1 MASSVFARE
10 NIKNWTETSHKLY
23 LFRRGLEEMQK
34 ISESSITD
42 ERGYQWVAGVHG
54 GFGGQPYCQHGN
66 LNFVTWHRPYVLDFE
81 LKLRDQIRKIASAA
95 EADEWRL
102 PYWDWAA
109 EDVTGL
115 PESFTVATYVDQETS
130 ETKPNPL
137 LSQPYQLEWNPGLV
151 GAPSPPPPW
160 PINTYRNPG
169 SLEQLQILRPRVEN
183 ALKESSFNTFSL
195 LLEQPHNGLHIWVK
209 GYMATFRSSFD
220 PIFWVHHANVDRQ
233 FWLWQRKFSNS
244 SIPSEVK
251 DFPCQ
256 PFKFKDIKANAFFEV
271 EQLGYTYAESQNVIT
286 RTTAVEAM
294 NLRFTAARASEM
306 AERLETP
313 IVGAVEAP
321 IPPVAPQT
329 LEIEIN
335 AIGNDFERAYLRLYD
350 LEHTEKT
357 YEIRVFANREE
368 TPDATTPLTD
378 EQHYLGLLVLLG
390 HGNCPGAPGHCDR
403 KATTADGL
411 RQEHHLSP
419 GLALLDV
426 TKGLMSLKENRTLA
440 NGKVGEENLSLS
452 LVVVDLLNQQVS
464 HEQIQF
470 ARLSLSTV

>member
-1 MASSVFARE
+1 MASNVFARE
-10 NIKNWTETSHKLY
+10 NIKSWPETSRKLY

-42 ERGYQWVAGVHG
+42 ERGFQWVAGVHG
-54 GFGGQPYCQHGN
+54 GFGGEPYCQHSN

-81 LKLRDQIRKIASAA
+81 LKLRDQIRKIASPAD
-95 EADEWRL
+95 ADEWRL

-115 PESFTVATYVDQETS
+115 PDSFTVSTYLDPETG

-137 LSQPYQLEWNPGLV
+137 LSQPYQLEWNPELND
-151 GAPSPPPPW
+151 APSPPPPW

-169 SLEQLQILRPRVEN
+169 DLNRLKSLRELVQN
-183 ALKESSFNTFSL
+183 ALQEASFTDFSPA
-195 LLEQPHNGLHIWVK
+195 LEQPHNRLHVWAM

-233 FWLWQRKFSNS
+233 FWLWQRKFGNS

-256 PFKFKDIKANAFFEV
+256 PFKFNDIKASAFFEV
-271 EQLGYTYAESQNVIT
+271 EQLGYTYAESQNVVT
-286 RTTAVEAM
+286 RITAVEVM
-294 NLRFTAARASEM
+294 NLRFMAAPS
-306 AERLETP
+306 T
-313 IVGAVEAP
+313 EALS
-321 IPPVAPQT
+321 PPATPQT
-329 LEIEIN
+329 LEVELDPIASN
-335 AIGNDFERAYLRLYD
+335 FERAYLRLYD

-357 YEIRVFANREE
+357 YEIRVFANQEG
-368 TPDATTPLTD
+368 TPDATTPLTN
-378 EQHYLGLLVLLG
+378 EQHYLGSFVLLG
-390 HGNCPGAPGHCDR
+390 HGSCPGAPGHCDR
-403 KATTADGL
+403 RAMTADGL
-411 RQEHHLSP
+411 RQKHHLSP
-419 GLALLDV
+419 GLALIDV
-426 TKGLMSLKENRTLA
+426 TKGLIRLKESRTST
-440 NGKVGEENLSLS
+440 NGEVGVGAISLS
-452 LVVVDLLNQQVS
+452 LVVVDLLNRQVS

>member
-1 MASSVFARE
+1 MASDIFARE
-10 NIKNWTETSHKLY
+10 NIKNWTETSRKLY

-34 ISESSITD
+34 ISEISIMD

-54 GFGGQPYCQHGN
+54 GFGGEPYCQHGS

-81 LKLRDQIRKIASAA
+81 LKLRDQIRKIASAV

-115 PESFTVATYVDQETS
+115 PDSFTISTYVDLETGIA
-130 ETKPNPL
+130 KPNPL
-137 LSQPYQLEWNPGLV
+137 LSQPYQLEWNPGLDD
-151 GAPSPPPPW
+151 APSPPPPW
-160 PINTYRNPG
+160 PINTYRNPRDLNQLK
-169 SLEQLQILRPRVEN
+169 SLSELVQN
-183 ALKESSFNTFSL
+183 ALKEASFTNFSPAI
-195 LLEQPHNGLHIWVK
+195 EQPHNRLHVWVM

-220 PIFWVHHANVDRQ
+220 PIFWVHHANIDRQ
-233 FWLWQRKFSNS
+233 FWLWQRKFGNF

-251 DFPCQ
+251 DFACQ
-256 PFKFKDIKANAFFEV
+256 PFKFKNIKASAFFEI
-271 EQLGYTYAESQNVIT
+271 EQLGYTYAESQSVVT
-286 RTTAVEAM
+286 RTTAVETM
-294 NLRFTAARASEM
+294 NILATA
-306 AERLETP
+306 T
-313 IVGAVEAP
+313 
-321 IPPVAPQT
+321 PQT
-329 LEIEIN
+329 LEVKLDPVEN
-335 AIGNDFERAYLRLYD
+335 NFERAYLRLYD

-357 YEIRVFANREE
+357 YEIRVFANQEE

-378 EQHYLGLLVLLG
+378 EQQYFGSFVLLG

-403 KATTADGL
+403 KAMTADGL
-411 RQEHHLSP
+411 RQKHHLSP

-426 TKGLMSLKENRTLA
+426 TKGLLRLKENRTST
-440 NGKVGEENLSLS
+440 NGEVGVETISLS

>member
-1 MASSVFARE
+1 
-10 NIKNWTETSHKLY
+10 
-23 LFRRGLEEMQK
+23 MQK
-34 ISESSITD
+34 ISETSITD

-54 GFGGQPYCQHGN
+54 GFGGEPYCQHSN

-109 EDVTGL
+109 ESVTGL
-115 PESFTVATYVDQETS
+115 PDSFTVSTYVDLETG

-137 LSQPYQLEWNPGLV
+137 LSQPYQLEWDPGLSD
-151 GAPSPPPPW
+151 APSPPPPW
-160 PINTYRNPG
+160 PINTYRNPKDISQLK
-169 SLEQLQILRPRVEN
+169 SLRELVQN
-183 ALKESSFNTFSL
+183 ALKEPSFTNFSPA
-195 LLEQPHNGLHIWVK
+195 LEQPHNRLHVWVM

-244 SIPSEVK
+244 SIPSEVR

-256 PFKFKDIKANAFFEV
+256 PFKFKDIKASAFFEV

-286 RTTAVEAM
+286 RSTAIETM
-294 NLRFTAARASEM
+294 NLRFSAARASAIADGIEM
-306 AERLETP
+306 PMAGLVSEAEE
-313 IVGAVEAP
+313 AV
-321 IPPVAPQT
+321 PPVFPQT
-329 LEIEIN
+329 LEIKLDPIKN
-335 AIGNDFERAYLRLYD
+335 AFERAYLRLYD

-357 YEIRVFANREE
+357 YEIRVFANREG

-378 EQHYLGLLVLLG
+378 EKHYLGSFVLLG

-403 KATTADGL
+403 MAKTEDSL
-411 RQEHHLSP
+411 RQKHHLSP

-426 TKGLMSLKENRTLA
+426 TKGLMHLKENRTST
-440 NGKVGEENLSLS
+440 NGDVGVDPILLS
-452 LVVVDLLNQQVS
+452 LVVVDLHNQQVS
-464 HEQIQF
+464 HKQIQF
-470 ARLSLSTV
+470 ARLSLSTI

>member
-1 MASSVFARE
+1 MASDIFARE
-10 NIKNWTETSHKLY
+10 NIKSWTETSRKLY

-34 ISESSITD
+34 ISESSMTD

-54 GFGGQPYCQHGN
+54 GFGGEPYCQHGS

-109 EDVTGL
+109 EDVIGL
-115 PESFTVATYVDQETS
+115 PDSFTISTYVDLKTGT
-130 ETKPNPL
+130 TKPNPL
-137 LSQPYQLEWNPGLV
+137 LSQPYQLEWNPGLDD
-151 GAPSPPPPW
+151 APSLPPPW
-160 PINTYRNPG
+160 PINTYRKPRALNQLK
-169 SLEQLQILRPRVEN
+169 SLSELVQN
-183 ALKESSFNTFSL
+183 ALKEASFTNFSPAI
-195 LLEQPHNGLHIWVK
+195 EQPHNRLHVWIM

-233 FWLWQRKFSNS
+233 FWLWQRKFGNS

-251 DFPCQ
+251 DFSCQ
-256 PFKFKDIKANAFFEV
+256 PFKFKNIKASAFFEI
-271 EQLGYTYAESQNVIT
+271 EQLGYTYAESQSVVT
-286 RTTAVEAM
+286 RTTAVETM
-294 NLRFTAARASEM
+294 NLFLTA
-306 AERLETP
+306 T
-313 IVGAVEAP
+313 
-321 IPPVAPQT
+321 PQT
-329 LEIEIN
+329 LEVKLDPVEN
-335 AIGNDFERAYLRLYD
+335 NFERAYLRLYD

-357 YEIRVFANREE
+357 YEIRVFANQEG

-378 EQHYLGLLVLLG
+378 EQQYFGSFVLLG

-403 KATTADGL
+403 KAMTADDL

-419 GLALLDV
+419 GVALLDV
-426 TKGLMSLKENRTLA
+426 TKGLMNLKENHTST
-440 NGKVGEENLSLS
+440 NGEVGVGPISLS
-452 LVVVDLLNQQVS
+452 IVVVDLLNQQVS